1 MTPRNKPKVIIFCD
15 HLLYPSETF
24 IHAQTS
30 ALSDYEPILVGS
42 RRVAGLDLREQRVDV
57 INQGTTRGKIQELG
71 FKLFGYAPG
80 LLRRLQDLQPALLHA
95 HYGPNGLRSLPLA
108 SGLNVPMIITFH
120 GSDATITNLRYQK
133 AHLGFRFYLA
143 NKPKLRNVNAFF
155 LVVSQFIR
163 RKLLEQ
169 GFPEER
175 VLVQYTG
182 INTRVFQPKSAEQTP
197 TILYV
202 GRLEESKGA
211 EFAIRAVAK
220 VQKQF
225 PLAELVLIG
234 DGSLRAELERL
245 AGKLLRR
252 YRFLGFRPP
261 DEICQWM
268 NRSSVVCVPSV
279 RRRSG
284 EEEAFG
290 MVCAEALAVAKPVVA
305 FNSGGIPEV
314 VRHASTGFLVPEG
327 DCSGMAE
334 YLSLLLQNPDL
345 RKTLGKA
352 GRDLVLS
359 QFDLEKCTRQL
370 ERIYT
375 TVIHESQKGKHG
387 TNFRQAPMDNSQ
399 RESAVQSNFS
409 VGLTGP
415 RDGHSSHL
423 FRNAHSPFDSSYTDS
438 LAERADSGLEA
449 VGCRCRLAR
458 FGARQGPMEICEA

>member
-1 MTPRNKPKVIIFCD
+1 MTPPNKPKVIVYCN

-24 IHAQTS
+24 IQAQTS
-30 ALSDYEPILVGS
+30 ALSEYEPILVGA
-42 RRVAGLDLREQRVDV
+42 RRVAGLDLREHLVNV
-57 INQGTTRGKIQELG
+57 INQGTTRGRMQELG
-71 FKLFGYAPG
+71 FKLFGYAPS
-80 LLRRLQDLQPALLHA
+80 LLRRLKDLQPALLHA
-95 HYGPNGLRSLPLA
+95 HYGPNGLRALPLA
-108 SGLNVPMIITFH
+108 RGLNVPLIITFH
-120 GSDATITNLRYQK
+120 GSDATITDLRYQK
-133 AHLGFRFYLA
+133 SYLGFRFYLA
-143 NKPKLRNVNAFF
+143 NKSKLRNANAFF
-155 LVVSQFIR
+155 LVVSRFIR

-182 INTRVFQPKSAEQTP
+182 VDTRTFQSKSTEQTP

-211 EFAIRAVAK
+211 EFAIRAAAK

-245 AGKLLRR
+245 AGQLLRR
-252 YRFLGFRPP
+252 YRFLGFLPS
-261 DEICQWM
+261 DEICRWM

-290 MVCAEALAVAKPVVA
+290 MVCAEAMAVAKPVVA
-305 FNSGGIPEV
+305 FNSGGIPEI
-314 VRHASTGFLVPEG
+314 VRHGSTGFLVPEG
-327 DCSGMAE
+327 DWDGMAE

-345 RKTLGKA
+345 RKNLGQA

-370 ERIYT
+370 ERIYK
-375 TVIHESQKGKHG
+375 TVIHQFQKGKHG
-387 TNFRQAPMDNSQ
+387 TNLRQPHIDNSQ
-399 RESAVQSNFS
+399 PGPPFQSDFS

-415 RDGHSSHL
+415 
-423 FRNAHSPFDSSYTDS
+423 
-438 LAERADSGLEA
+438 
-449 VGCRCRLAR
+449 
-458 FGARQGPMEICEA
+458 